1 MVELRWTVRTYVPLA
16 ASGLADST
24 AWRNAC
30 RFSASAS
37 GVKLA
42 LPIGAWTTPVLSER
56 NSIWPAFSARTMD
69 AMSTPTV
76 PDFGFGSKP
85 RGPSTR
91 PSFEP
96 TMPIMSGLATT
107 ASNSNQP
114 PATFSTSSC
123 APTWSAPAASAS
135 AALSPW
141 ANASTRTVRVL
152 AFTQGDKATEAEAA
166 GADHVGGQELIEKV
180 AGGWFEFD
188 AVVATPDMM
197 AAVGSKLGR
206 VLGPRGML
214 PNPKSGTV
222 GIDIA
227 AIVRALKAGQ
237 IEFRSDKTGVVHAPI
252 GKASFTPEALT
263 ENLAALRQAVESAKP
278 DAAKGTYL
286 RTVYLSSTM
295 GPSVRVTL

>member
-1 MVELRWTVRTYVPLA
+1 MPKHGKRYR
-16 ASGLADST
+16 GLASQVEPQKLYPVSDATTLVRQLAT
-24 AWRNAC
+24 AKFDETIEAHFRLGIDPKKSDQNV
-30 RFSASAS
+30 R
-37 GVKLA
+37 GTVA
-42 LPIGAWTTPVLSER
+42 LPHGT
-56 NSIWPAFSARTMD
+56 
-69 AMSTPTV
+69 
-76 PDFGFGSKP
+76 G
-85 RGPSTR
+85 
-91 PSFEP
+91 
-96 TMPIMSGLATT
+96 
-107 ASNSNQP
+107 
-114 PATFSTSSC
+114 
-123 APTWSAPAASAS
+123 
-135 AALSPW
+135 
-141 ANASTRTVRVL
+141 RTVRVL
-152 AFTQGDKATEAEAA
+152 AFTQGEKAGEAEAA

-180 AGGWFEFD
+180 AEGWFEFD

-227 AIVRALKAGQ
+227 SIVRALKAGQ

-252 GKASFTPEALT
+252 GKASFTPEALS
-263 ENLAALRQAVESAKP
+263 ENLAALRQAVEAAKP